1 MMLYFKYIR
10 FFLKGFLFMQN
21 KLMYS
26 GKFLEIYEDEYDN
39 GKTLLKWERCSR
51 KKNTKAVMIVPYHI
65 SKEKYLMIQ
74 EFRVPIKDYEIGF
87 PAGLIE
93 ENENIEDAIRREL
106 KEESGLNLV
115 SISEISP
122 FTYSSS
128 GMTDEAV
135 AIAFVN
141 VDGEVSDKFLESSEN
156 IIPMLVSS
164 DEINKLM
171 KLPDLKWGSKAWL
184 ICKYIKEN

>member
-1 MMLYFKYIR
+1 
-10 FFLKGFLFMQN
+10 MQS

-26 GKFLEIYEDEYDN
+26 GKFLEIYEDEHNN
-39 GKTLLKWERCSR
+39 GKMTLKWERCSR
-51 KKNTKAVMIVPYHI
+51 KNNTKAVMIVPYHI

-74 EFRVPIKDYEIGF
+74 EFRIPIRGYEIGF

-93 ENENIEDAIRREL
+93 ENENIEDAIKREL
-106 KEESGLNLV
+106 KEETGMDLV
-115 SISEISP
+115 SIKEISP

-135 AIAFVN
+135 AIAFVD
-141 VDGEVSDKFLESSEN
+141 VDGEVSDKFLEPSED
-156 IIPMLVSS
+156 IIPMLVSKN
-164 DEINKLM
+164 EIEKLM

-184 ICKYIKEN
+184 ICKEIKEN

>member
-1 MMLYFKYIR
+1 
-10 FFLKGFLFMQN
+10 MQN

-135 AIAFVN
+135 AIAFVH
-141 VDGEVSDKFLESSEN
+141 VDGEVSDKFLEPSEN

>member
-1 MMLYFKYIR
+1 
-10 FFLKGFLFMQN
+10 
-21 KLMYS
+21 
-26 GKFLEIYEDEYDN
+26 
-39 GKTLLKWERCSR
+39 
-51 KKNTKAVMIVPYHI
+51 
-65 SKEKYLMIQ
+65 MIQ

-141 VDGEVSDKFLESSEN
+141 VDGEVSDKFLEPSEN

-171 KLPDLKWGSKAWL
+171 MNG
-184 ICKYIKEN
+184 